1 MESILDEIL
10 ETKREEVAEA
20 KRLIPREAL
29 EDSPL
34 FGRERLS
41 MARALAEAPTG
52 VIAEFKRRSPSK
64 GFIRAQADA
73 AQVVGSYAANGASAC
88 SVLTDGPFFAGC
100 ADDLRDARRAV
111 AIPLLRKDFV
121 VDTYQLYQAAAWGA
135 DAVLLIAAALP
146 REQCRELVAQA
157 RELGLEVL
165 LEIHGE
171 AELDY
176 ISPQVDLVG
185 VNNRDLKTF
194 VTDVRTSVR
203 LAGMLPEGVVRVS
216 ESGIDSPA
224 AVVRLKKAGYEGFLI
239 GECFMRQADPGVAL
253 SGFLSDVG

>member
-10 ETKREEVAEA
+10 ETKREEVAAA

-34 FGRERLS
+34 V
-41 MARALAEAPTG
+41 RAGTFVDG
-52 VIAEFKRRSPSK
+52 TRVGRSPDRGDRGVQAPFPVE
-64 GFIRAQADA
+64 GFYPAQADA

-146 REQCRELVAQA
+146 REQCRELAAQA

-203 LAGMLPEGVVRVS
+203 LAGMLPEGAVRVS

-224 AVVRLKKAGYEGFLI
+224 AVVRLKEAGYEGFLI